1 VFYGFYLFYNTTLL
15 FKNKQKLSL
24 IINLFVAAFTIA
36 LNFLII
42 PHFGMKGAAWSTFV
56 SYLALFIFIKSIS
69 SIWYKHPSNFWKE
82 IIVIFSMISAV
93 GVVYYCYQLNIPIYL
108 KAASSLFIGILYI
121 CGLQLSGY
129 ISIRFLKQQFQTLLR
144 ARKSTENE

>member
-1 VFYGFYLFYNTTLL
+1 
-15 FKNKQKLSL
+15 
-24 IINLFVAAFTIA
+24 
-36 LNFLII
+36 
-42 PHFGMKGAAWSTFV
+42 
-56 SYLALFIFIKSIS
+56 
-69 SIWYKHPSNFWKE
+69 
-82 IIVIFSMISAV
+82 MISAV